1 MAGWAGGQCY
11 NPGVSIHANQVQ
23 NRMATLPDKEI
34 TGLLHN
40 WGNGDGS
47 ALDQLIPLVYEELR
61 RMAHQYMRRERPGN
75 TLQTSALI
83 NEAYIRLVDYK
94 RMHWRD
100 RAHFFAV
107 AAQAMRRILIERAR
121 SRRRDKRG
129 GAAQRVS
136 LDEAADL
143 VAERAAGL
151 IALDAA
157 LTQLSAIA
165 PRKGQ
170 VVELRYFGGLNI
182 DEAAEVLGV
191 SSPTVQREWRAAKA
205 WLYRAISEGTGD
217 EA

>member
-1 MAGWAGGQCY
+1 
-11 NPGVSIHANQVQ
+11 
-23 NRMATLPDKEI
+23 MATLSQRDI
-34 TGLLHN
+34 TALLLD
-40 WGNGDGS
+40 WGNGDKA
-47 ALDQLIPLVYEELR
+47 ALDELIPLVYEELR

-205 WLYRAISEGTGD
+205 WLYRAISEGKRD

>member
-1 MAGWAGGQCY
+1 
-11 NPGVSIHANQVQ
+11 
-23 NRMATLPDKEI
+23 MATVSQKDI
-34 TGLLHN
+34 TGLLLD
-40 WGNGDGS
+40 WGSGDKE
-47 ALDQLIPLVYEELR
+47 AFDKLIPLVYKELR
-61 RMAHQYMRRERPGN
+61 RMAHFYMQRERAGN

-94 RMHWRD
+94 RMRWQD

-107 AAQAMRRILIERAR
+107 AAQAMRRILVERAR

-129 GAAQRVS
+129 GAAQKVS
-136 LDEAADL
+136 LDDAADL
-143 VAERAAGL
+143 VVDRAADI
-151 IALDAA
+151 IALDDA
-157 LTQLSAIA
+157 LTDLSAIA

-170 VVELRYFGGLNI
+170 IVELRYFGGLNI

-205 WLYRAISEGTGD
+205 WLYRAISEGIRD